1 MDWDMRASWVVQG
14 HGDSLVGLGT
24 EDGFLRGHNGTSPP
38 SHTTTIIVREHGGGV
53 KYKYTV
59 GHQNRW
65 HVKFYRKSKD
75 MFSCQAE
82 SVFERKING
91 GWRFQCQW
99 VS

>member
-1 MDWDMRASWVVQG
+1 MRASWVVQG

-24 EDGFLRGHNGTSPP
+24 EDGFLRGHNGTSPLPLPIPPP
-38 SHTTTIIVREHGGGV
+38 SSSENMGGGV

-82 SVFERKING
+82 SVFERKVNG